1 MKFQD
6 CCPKIIEAVKDIGK
20 SCKQFTK
27 ELFNEFKAKENWI
40 FYRENTQNGQYIQD
54 FVLPMIIGIFSWALN
69 MGDVISD
76 YFLTNTYINGEFY
89 EEEVANQS
97 HPAITAYWTN
107 CSLTRYWVSILPT
120 LPLLSA
126 RIA

>member
-6 CCPKIIEAVKDIGK
+6 CCPKIVEAFKDIGK

-27 ELFNEFKAKENWI
+27 ELFNELAKENWI
-40 FYRENTQNGQYIQD
+40 WYRAQNGQD

-69 MGDVISD
+69 IGDVISD

-89 EEEVANQS
+89 QEEVANQS
-97 HPAITAYWTN
+97 DPAITAYRTN

-120 LPLLSA
+120 LPLFFTRL
-126 RIA
+126 